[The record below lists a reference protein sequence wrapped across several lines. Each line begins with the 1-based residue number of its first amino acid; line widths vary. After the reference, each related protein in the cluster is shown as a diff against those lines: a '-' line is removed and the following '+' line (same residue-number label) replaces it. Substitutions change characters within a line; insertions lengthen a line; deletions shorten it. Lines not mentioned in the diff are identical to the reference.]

1 MTTQAQPGLPKDP
14 SVLRTIV
21 RDGNQNL
28 GVYAS
33 VVSPGAVRIGDRVEI
48 V

>member
-1 MTTQAQPGLPKDP
+1 MTTQAQGDLPKDP

-21 RDGNQNL
+21 RDGAQNL
-28 GVYAS
+28 GSYAS
-33 VVSPGAVRIGDRVEI
+33 VVASGRVAVGDVVEL